1 MLPNS
6 IYKLFFL
13 CQSIG
18 AQQPPDKLE
27 TLEIGWFGID
37 DLPELS
43 AGRVNR
49 WELERVLA
57 HHRDPSLP
65 TEFD

>member
-1 MLPNS
+1 MPSWGDRFKHHDRGL
-6 IYKLFFL
+6 
-13 CQSIG
+13 
-18 AQQPPDKLE
+18 D
-27 TLEIGWFGID
+27 T
-37 DLPELS
+37 ELS
-43 AGRVNR
+43 AGRVNH